1 MSVETKGSI
10 DLNNRCDPYSIFYSN
25 CAYEPVHLALNLKFY
40 AANTR
45 LPNLVRVDSFIQCY
59 SIATLLLKEPRMSE
73 TPEIDDNLL
82 SDPFKTRCALL
93 VSVLALVLAVASLG
107 GSNAAKEAT
116 MENIL
121 AANAYNFY
129 QAKNQRQTAYK
140 IAADDL
146 ELQLKGGKV
155 PAETRPAFEK
165 KLADYQKNIVRYE
178 SEPETGEGKKE
189 LMQRAK
195 AHEQKRDEALERDPW
210 FDYAEALLQ
219 IGIVLTSV
227 AIITGKRAFFNVS
240 AVLGMLGIFS
250 ALNGYFLIV

>member
-1 MSVETKGSI
+1 MS
-10 DLNNRCDPYSIFYSN
+10 D
-25 CAYEPVHLALNLKFY
+25 
-40 AANTR
+40 
-45 LPNLVRVDSFIQCY
+45 
-59 SIATLLLKEPRMSE
+59 
-73 TPEIDDNLL
+73 TPEIDDTLL
-82 SDPFKTRCALL
+82 NDPFKTRCALL

-121 AANAYNFY
+121 AANAYSFY

-146 ELQLKGGKV
+146 ELQLQGGRV
-155 PAETRPAFEK
+155 SAEARQAYER
-165 KLADYQKNIVRYE
+165 KLGDYQKNIARYE

-195 AHEQKRDEALERDPW
+195 AHELKRDEALERDPW

-227 AIITGKRAFFNVS
+227 AIITGRRIFFNVS
-240 AVLGMLGIFS
+240 AVLGLLGILS
-250 ALNGYFLIV
+250 AMNGYLLLI

>member
-1 MSVETKGSI
+1 
-10 DLNNRCDPYSIFYSN
+10 
-25 CAYEPVHLALNLKFY
+25 
-40 AANTR
+40 
-45 LPNLVRVDSFIQCY
+45 
-59 SIATLLLKEPRMSE
+59 MSE

-146 ELQLKGGKV
+146 ELQLKGGKI
-155 PAETRPAFEK
+155 PAETRPTFEK
-165 KLADYQKNIVRYE
+165 KLADYQKNIARYE

-195 AHEQKRDEALERDPW
+195 AHELKRDEALERDPW

-227 AIITGKRAFFNVS
+227 AIITGKRTFFNVS
-240 AVLGMLGIFS
+240 AVLGILGIFS

>member
-1 MSVETKGSI
+1 
-10 DLNNRCDPYSIFYSN
+10 
-25 CAYEPVHLALNLKFY
+25 
-40 AANTR
+40 
-45 LPNLVRVDSFIQCY
+45 
-59 SIATLLLKEPRMSE
+59 MSE
-73 TPEIDDNLL
+73 APEIDEELIN
-82 SDPFKTRCALL
+82 DPFKTRCALL

-140 IAADDL
+140 IAADNL
-146 ELQLKGGKV
+146 ELQLKTAKL
-155 PAETRPAFEK
+155 PSDARQPLEK
-165 KLADYQKNIVRYE
+165 KLSDYQKNVARYE

-195 AHEQKRDEALERDPW
+195 AHEAKRDEALARDPW

-219 IGIVLTSV
+219 IGIVLISV
-227 AIITGKRAFFNVS
+227 AIITGKRTFFNVS
-240 AVLGMLGIFS
+240 SVLGLLGVLS
-250 ALNGYFLIV
+250 TLNGYLLFV

>member
-1 MSVETKGSI
+1 MS
-10 DLNNRCDPYSIFYSN
+10 D
-25 CAYEPVHLALNLKFY
+25 
-40 AANTR
+40 
-45 LPNLVRVDSFIQCY
+45 
-59 SIATLLLKEPRMSE
+59 
-73 TPEIDDNLL
+73 TPEIDNDLIN
-82 SDPFKTRCALL
+82 DPFKTRCALL

-146 ELQLKGGKV
+146 ELQLKGGRV
-155 PAETRPAFEK
+155 PTEARQAAEK
-165 KLADYQKNIVRYE
+165 KLADYQKNIARYE

-189 LMQRAK
+189 LMQKAK
-195 AHEQKRDEALERDPW
+195 AHENRRDEALDRDPW

-227 AIITGKRAFFNVS
+227 AIITGRRTFFNVS
-240 AVLGMLGIFS
+240 AVLGTVGVLS
-250 ALNGYFLIV
+250 TLNGYLLFV